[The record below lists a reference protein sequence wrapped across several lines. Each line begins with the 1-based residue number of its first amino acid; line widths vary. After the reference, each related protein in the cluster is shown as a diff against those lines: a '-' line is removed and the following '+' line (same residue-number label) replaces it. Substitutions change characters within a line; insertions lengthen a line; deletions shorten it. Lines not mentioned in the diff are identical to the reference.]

1 MSLCRSEALGV
12 SIRLLLWGP
21 VLIWLGWL
29 WQLDYAHL
37 VAPLYREVLSLAL
50 GSFQFADI
58 ELVRTHEHLFKA
70 AYITVEA
77 LIRNLHVVPAGLD
90 GYVQAPVYYALI
102 HPIVLGVA
110 AMAWPGLS
118 WQGRL
123 TRLLVSVPVLIML
136 EVIDVP
142 LVMYS
147 SITDAIM
154 QTYDP
159 RGYTID
165 KPFDWIALL
174 EGGGRIAFC
183 LAAAFLAA
191 WLHELMSTFAGKLR
205 KKPHSSLAG

>member
-1 MSLCRSEALGV
+1 MSLRRPEALGV

-21 VLIWLGWL
+21 LLLWLGWR
-29 WQLDYAHL
+29 WQVDYANL
-37 VAPLYREVLSLAL
+37 VAPLYRVVLSLVL
-50 GSFQFADI
+50 GGFQFADI
-58 ELVRTHEHLFKA
+58 ELVRTHENLFKA
-70 AYITVEA
+70 AYVTVEA
-77 LIRNLHVVPAGLD
+77 LIQNLRVVPAGLD
-90 GYVQAPVYYALI
+90 GYVQAPVYYALT

-123 TRLLVSVPVLIML
+123 TRLLVSVPVLIIL

-159 RGYTID
+159 GGYAID

-191 WLHELMSTFAGKLR
+191 WLHELLSGFAR
-205 KKPHSSLAG
+205 KRRNKTHFSQAD